1 MPNYRECAGERRDG
15 RPCTSPLVGA
25 DGYCFAHSPTKAAE
39 RAAASARGGQHKAS
53 VVRLR
58 GLCPPKLITVYEQLE
73 EALGECPRGALP
85 ASRAFGM
92 AALARA
98 MVAVLQAGELEE
110 RLRRIEGR
118 TAG

>member
-1 MPNYRECAGERRDG
+1 MANYPQCQGRRRDG

-25 DGYCFAHSPTKAAE
+25 DGYCFAHSPTRAAE
-39 RAAASARGGQHKAS
+39 RQAAQQRGGQHRAS

-58 GLCPPKLITVYEQLE
+58 GLCPPKLVQVYEQLE
-73 EALGECPRGALP
+73 AALGEVHAGTLP
-85 ASRAFGM
+85 PTQAMAM

-110 RLRRIEGR
+110 RLRRVEER
-118 TAG
+118 TG